1 MIVSRAETSGH
12 CFRED
17 AGTKNPNS
25 SAVNPQQQQQQQL
38 RFENWSQQQQLLNH
52 FWRRLQKEYLPT
64 LSKRTKWNFAE
75 EPLKRGYVVWIFG
88 RREEYGLWDESQL
101 NILDEMELLES

>member
-25 SAVNPQQQQQQQL
+25 SAVNPQQQQQIGKTNE
-38 RFENWSQQQQLLNH
+38 FFIIYGDKNYPHINWNDLTINEKGTSQED
-52 FWRRLQKEYLPT
+52 FYCKE
-64 LSKRTKWNFAE
+64 
-75 EPLKRGYVVWIFG
+75 
-88 RREEYGLWDESQL
+88 
-101 NILDEMELLES
+101 LDTQV